1 MRQAS
6 STASAGWQSPFAPT
20 FPADVPLARVVYR
33 SRAVK
38 SLSPPE
44 LHDLTAASQRRNRRD
59 GITGLMLY
67 DNENFFQW
75 LEGPV
80 DRVERLMASIR
91 ADSRHTDVQVLN
103 EQPAEM
109 RTFGAWTMKLAAPG
123 PVSASWSRD
132 VIEPPR
138 EIVDD
143 LRKRPEAAPAL
154 LVKLVSVTARVVESV
169 PLEAVAQLPLSRK
182 ASAILKNVFV
192 ASVIPQLQLA
202 TSAFPARGVPSAH
215 ARANELAELLIAT
228 DQGAALDLIN
238 ELQADGAAIGKL
250 AATLFEPAAR
260 SLGDLWGE
268 DFCSE
273 FDVTVGLCRMQTAVR
288 LLTAGCAP
296 RLPSRLHQ
304 PLVLI
309 APEPGELHR
318 LGAALDRTVLE
329 NAGWKP
335 HCEYPSDDNALDELL
350 NATWFDVLDLS
361 LSAAFRREQS
371 LPKLRETIAQARRA
385 SRNPALVVVV
395 GGRVF
400 KEEKAAG
407 QAVGAD
413 ASTATALNVN
423 RSILRTLTAAHTA
436 TETATGTLQV
446 TAA

>member
-1 MRQAS
+1 MA
-6 STASAGWQSPFAPT
+6 AHAP
-20 FPADVPLARVVYR
+20 VPLARVVYR

-44 LHDLTAASQRRNRRD
+44 LHDLTVSSQRRNARE
-59 GITGLMLY
+59 GITGLILY
-67 DNENFFQW
+67 DNDRFFQW
-75 LEGPV
+75 LEGPLERV
-80 DRVERLMASIR
+80 DRLMDAIR
-91 ADSRHTDVQVLN
+91 SDSRHTDVEVLN
-103 EQPAEM
+103 KQPADM
-109 RTFGAWTMKLAAPG
+109 RTFGAWTMKLAAPV
-123 PVSASWSRD
+123 PAVSSWIPD
-132 VIEPPR
+132 VIEPPPD
-138 EIVDD
+138 IVDD
-143 LRKRPEAAPAL
+143 LRRRPEAAPAL
-154 LVKLVSVTARVVESV
+154 LVKLVAASTRVVEAV
-169 PLEAVAQLPLSRK
+169 PLEAVAQMPLNRK
-182 ASAILKNVFV
+182 ASAILKNLFV
-192 ASVIPQLQLA
+192 ASVMPQLSRA
-202 TSAFPARGVPSAH
+202 SSAYPSRGVPAANRRAH
-215 ARANELAELLIAT
+215 ELAELLVAT
-228 DQGAALDLIN
+228 DQEAALDLIG
-238 ELQADGAAIGKL
+238 ELQADGGAIGKL

-296 RLPSRLHQ
+296 RPPSRLHQ

-329 NAGWKP
+329 NAGWQP

-350 NATWFDVLDLS
+350 NTTWFDVLDLS

-371 LPKLRETIAQARRA
+371 MPKLRETIAQARRV
-385 SRNPALVVVV
+385 SRNPALVIVV
-395 GGRVF
+395 GGRMF
-400 KEEKAAG
+400 NEEKAAG

-436 TETATGTLQV
+436 TETTMGTLQV

>member
-1 MRQAS
+1 
-6 STASAGWQSPFAPT
+6 
-20 FPADVPLARVVYR
+20 VYR

-44 LHDLTAASQRRNRRD
+44 LHDLTVSSQRRNGRE

-67 DNENFFQW
+67 ANDRFFQW
-75 LEGPV
+75 LEGPL
-80 DRVERLMASIR
+80 DRVERLMDSIR
-91 ADSRHTDVQVLN
+91 SDPRHTDVEVLN
-103 EQPAEM
+103 KQPAEM
-109 RTFGAWTMKLAAPG
+109 RTFGAWTMKLAAPV
-123 PVSASWSRD
+123 PAVAPWIPD
-132 VIEPPR
+132 VILPPR
-138 EIVDD
+138 DLVDD
-143 LRKRPEAAPAL
+143 LHKRPEAAPAL
-154 LVKLVSVTARVVESV
+154 LVKLVSVAAKLVETA
-169 PLEAVAQLPLSRK
+169 PLEAVAQMPLSRK
-182 ASAILKNVFV
+182 ASAILRNVFV
-192 ASVIPQLQLA
+192 ASVMPQLTRA
-202 TSAFPARGVPSAH
+202 TSAYPARGVPGPH
-215 ARANELAELLIAT
+215 ARAQELAELLVAT
-228 DQGAALDLIN
+228 DQGAAVDLIN

-273 FDVTVGLCRMQTAVR
+273 FDVTIALCRMQTAVR

-329 NAGWKP
+329 YAGWQP

-350 NATWFDVLDLS
+350 NTTWFDVLDLS

-371 LPKLRETIAQARRA
+371 MPKLRETIAQARRA
-385 SRNPALVVVV
+385 SRNPSLVVVV
-395 GGRVF
+395 GGRMF
-400 KEEKAAG
+400 NEEKAAG

-423 RSILRTLTAAHTA
+423 RSILRTLTAAHTS
-436 TETATGTLQV
+436 TETTTGTLQV